1 MIKFTKESKTKIIW
15 ACSSVG
21 YDFNKSSDLKNTKL
35 LEAAKRILKYKKVL
49 INGIS
54 EKTLKSL

>member
-21 YDFNKSSDLKNTKL
+21 YDFNKSSDLKNIKL

-49 INGIS
+49 IN
-54 EKTLKSL
+54 